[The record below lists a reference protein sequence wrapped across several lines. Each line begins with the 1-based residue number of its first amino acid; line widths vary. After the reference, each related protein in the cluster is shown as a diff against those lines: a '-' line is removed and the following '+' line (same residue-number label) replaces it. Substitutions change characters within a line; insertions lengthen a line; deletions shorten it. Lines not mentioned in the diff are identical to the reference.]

1 MQDMVRILPLLG
13 ITKPI
18 ATLTKKSRD
27 GESSLTNAMQRR
39 LRQVLAPIPWGVD
52 EMAAA
57 CLACFLWIEQ
67 AKHSARDSKEMLSGQ
82 LAEGSYVHTR
92 CARRYQPSLGLM
104 GSKEDL
110 GKR

>member
-1 MQDMVRILPLLG
+1 
-13 ITKPI
+13 
-18 ATLTKKSRD
+18 
-27 GESSLTNAMQRR
+27 MQRR

-67 AKHSARDSKEMLSGQ
+67 VRHAAQDSKAMLSGQ

-92 CARRYQPSLGLM
+92 RALVDISPLWDWWEERT
-104 GSKEDL
+104 
-110 GKR
+110 